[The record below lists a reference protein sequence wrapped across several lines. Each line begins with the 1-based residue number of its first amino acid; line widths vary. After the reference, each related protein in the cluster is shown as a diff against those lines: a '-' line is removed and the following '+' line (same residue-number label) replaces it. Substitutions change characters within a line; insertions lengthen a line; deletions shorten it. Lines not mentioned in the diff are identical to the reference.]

1 MCLLPVW
8 ITFKVHNNYDYEN
21 LGREDDLEKRT
32 IEFWIKFILVGLWKK
47 EKKIEFVFTEIWP

>member
-8 ITFKVHNNYDYEN
+8 NIFKVHNNYEN
-21 LGREDDLEKRT
+21 LGREDDLEKGT

-47 EKKIEFVFTEIWP
+47 EKNRICVY